1 MGREKMSDTRIQRP
15 GLYYPKMRTT
25 WWLSRPGYIRFMIRE
40 ATSVFIAI
48 FLIEF
53 LVLVHAVAQGPDA
66 YAAVVGRLASAG
78 WIVFNFVALLFAL
91 YHTVT
96 WFLLTGVVQVVRVG
110 DQQVPPALIVAG
122 AFAAWVVV
130 SLFLLY
136 WIVVRS

>member
-1 MGREKMSDTRIQRP
+1 MISSSASLRVALATPGR
-15 GLYYPKMRTT
+15 
-25 WWLSRPGYIRFMIRE
+25 
-40 ATSVFIAI
+40 
-48 FLIEF
+48 
-53 LVLVHAVAQGPDA
+53 
-66 YAAVVGRLASAG
+66 RLAARNPS
-78 WIVFNFVALLFAL
+78 VALLFAL

-96 WFLLTGVVQVVRVG
+96 WFLLTGVVQVVHVG